1 MRRALPILAVMA
13 ALIVLPLLLTNDF
26 YINLVSQILIF
37 ALLALSL
44 NILLGWGGM
53 VSLGHAVYL
62 GMAAYACAWL
72 VTNTGM
78 NQLAAAAA
86 ALLITTVMAAVFGVL
101 SLRATGLGFLMITLA
116 LGQIMW
122 GLGYRWASL
131 TGGDNGIRLAM
142 RPMPFG
148 VDLMHPVSFY
158 YFTLIV
164 FCLALYCIW
173 RFVRSPFGASLA
185 GTRDQPRRMKML
197 GFNVWLIRWMAF
209 VTAGFWGGVAGLL
222 YVYYHQFI
230 HPQSLSLQQSAEV
243 LLMTLLGGAGTL
255 TGPIVGAAIITLMK
269 NVVSTYVDRWYTLL
283 GAIFIL
289 ATMFMPRGIVPGIMT
304 LLERRQAKAER
315 RRIAAA
321 RNAKPAE
328 VRREQSDREAAE

>member
-1 MRRALPILAVMA
+1 MRRALPALGILAL
-13 ALIVLPLLLTNDF
+13 LIVLPFLLANDF
-26 YINLVSQILIF
+26 YINLVSQILIY

-62 GMAAYACAWL
+62 GMAAYSCAWL
-72 VTNTGM
+72 ATNAGVG
-78 NQLAAAAA
+78 QLVAAGA
-86 ALLITTVMAAVFGVL
+86 ALVLTTAMAAFFGVL
-101 SLRATGLGFLMITLA
+101 ALRATGLSFLMITLA

-131 TGGDNGIRLAM
+131 TGGDNGIRLAE

-148 VDLMHPVSFY
+148 IDISGSISFY

-164 FCLALYCIW
+164 FAIALYCVW

-185 GTRDQPRRMKML
+185 GTRDQPRRMRML
-197 GFNVWLIRWMAF
+197 GFNVWLIRWLAF

-230 HPQSLSLQQSAEV
+230 HPQALSLQQSAEV

-269 NVVSTYVDRWYTLL
+269 NVVSSYVDRWYSLC

-289 ATMFMPRGIVPGIMT
+289 ATLFMPRGIVPGVVA
-304 LLERRQAKAER
+304 LWEKRKAMNGR
-315 RRIAAA
+315 GVAI
-321 RNAKPAE
+321 RNPKP
-328 VRREQSDREAAE
+328 EAAE

>member
-1 MRRALPILAVMA
+1 MRRALPLLGILAL
-13 ALIVLPLLLTNDF
+13 LILLPFLLANDF
-26 YINLVSQILIF
+26 YVNLVSQILIY

-62 GMAAYACAWL
+62 GMAAYSCAWF
-72 VTNTGM
+72 VTNAGVG
-78 NQLAAAAA
+78 QLVAAGA
-86 ALLITTVMAAVFGVL
+86 ALTLTTAMAAFFGVL
-101 SLRATGLGFLMITLA
+101 ALRATGLGFLMITLA

-131 TGGDNGIRLAM
+131 TGGDNGIRLAD

-148 VDLMHPVSFY
+148 IDLADSIRFY

-164 FCLALYCIW
+164 FAVALYCVW

-185 GTRDQPRRMKML
+185 GTRDQPRRMRML
-197 GFNVWLIRWMAF
+197 GFNVWLIRWLAF

-230 HPQSLSLQQSAEV
+230 HPQALSLQQSAEV

-269 NVVSTYVDRWYTLL
+269 NVVSSYVDRWYSLC

-289 ATMFMPRGIVPGIMT
+289 ATLFMPRGIVPGVVAWW
-304 LLERRQAKAER
+304 EKRKAVNGR
-315 RRIAAA
+315 GAVI
-321 RNAKPAE
+321 RNAKP
-328 VRREQSDREAAE
+328 EAAE

>member
-1 MRRALPILAVMA
+1 MRRALPALGILAVLI
-13 ALIVLPLLLTNDF
+13 ALPFLLTNDF
-26 YINLVSQILIF
+26 YVNLVSQVLIF

-72 VTNTGM
+72 ATNAGLGE
-78 NQLAAAAA
+78 LAAAAA
-86 ALLITTVMAAVFGVL
+86 ALVMTTAMAALFGVL
-101 SLRATGLGFLMITLA
+101 ALRASGLGFLMITLA

-131 TGGDNGIRLAM
+131 TGGDNGIQLAA
-142 RPMPFG
+142 RPHPFG
-148 VDLMHPVSFY
+148 FDLSHPISFY
-158 YFTLIV
+158 YFTLAV
-164 FCLALYCIW
+164 FVLALYCIW

-197 GFNVWLIRWMAF
+197 GFNVWLIRWLAF

-222 YVYYHQFI
+222 YVYYHQYI
-230 HPQSLSLQQSAEV
+230 HPQAISLQQSAEV
-243 LLMTLLGGAGTL
+243 LLMTILGGAGTL

-269 NVVSTYVDRWYTLL
+269 NVVSTYLDRWYSLL

-289 ATMFMPRGIVPGIMT
+289 ATLFMPRGIVPGMVKLWET
-304 LLERRQAKAER
+304 RQTSNGR
-315 RRIAAA
+315 SRVPLRS
-321 RNAKPAE
+321 AKP
-328 VRREQSDREAAE
+328 EAAE